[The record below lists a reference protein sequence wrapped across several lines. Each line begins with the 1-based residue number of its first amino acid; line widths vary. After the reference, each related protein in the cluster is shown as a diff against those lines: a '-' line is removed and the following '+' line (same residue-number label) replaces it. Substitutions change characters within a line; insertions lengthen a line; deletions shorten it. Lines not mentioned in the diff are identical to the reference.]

1 MANNIIDRRK
11 NGDLRNPGSKSTD
24 NRQKFIKRTREEIRK
39 SIHDSLGK
47 RSIKG
52 SGDSQD
58 VVIARKGIDEPQFN
72 HNPQTGS
79 RDIVLPGNKDFVE
92 GDQLEKP
99 KGGGGAGSGGKAGE
113 SSNEGIGEDEFEF
126 ALSNDEFVNIL
137 FEDLELPHMISKENK
152 SVERFEI
159 TRSGYTSSG
168 NPSQMNLEK
177 SMVNSIGRKIALKF
191 PKLRKIRELEKEL
204 DNLKKFFY
212 KTTHQQKDGTEE
224 WARYQEIE
232 KEIRR
237 LRISANAVAF
247 VDPVDLKFNNFTKKP
262 APISQA
268 VVFFIMDVSA
278 SMTQQHKD
286 LAKRFFMLLNLFVSR
301 KYKKVECVFIRHHIQ
316 AKECTE
322 DDFFNNKE
330 NGGTIVSSAFKLAKK
345 IIDDRYSPN
354 EWNLYFSQAS
364 DGDNWDNDNEELLD
378 IIDKDILPVTQYFSY
393 IQVGTKR
400 HGYYNSGNLLQEY
413 VALEANHKN
422 IITKHIE
429 DTLDIYPVFRE
440 IFKIKGKSS
449 K

>member
-212 KTTHQQKDGTEE
+212 KTTQKQKDGTEE

-247 VDPVDLKFNNFTKKP
+247 VDPVDLKFNNF
-262 APISQA
+262 
-268 VVFFIMDVSA
+268 
-278 SMTQQHKD
+278 
-286 LAKRFFMLLNLFVSR
+286 
-301 KYKKVECVFIRHHIQ
+301 
-316 AKECTE
+316 
-322 DDFFNNKE
+322 NNK
-330 NGGTIVSSAFKLAKK
+330 S
-345 IIDDRYSPN
+345 
-354 EWNLYFSQAS
+354 YFY
-364 DGDNWDNDNEELLD
+364 L
-378 IIDKDILPVTQYFSY
+378 F
-393 IQVGTKR
+393 
-400 HGYYNSGNLLQEY
+400 
-413 VALEANHKN
+413 
-422 IITKHIE
+422 
-429 DTLDIYPVFRE
+429 
-440 IFKIKGKSS
+440 
-449 K
+449 

>member
-1 MANNIIDRRK
+1 MANTIIDRRK
-11 NGDLRNPGSKSTD
+11 NGDLRNPGSKSSD
-24 NRQKFIKRTREEIRK
+24 NRQKFIKRTKDEIRK
-39 SIHDSLGK
+39 SIHDSLGG
-47 RSIKG
+47 RSIGG

-58 VVIARKGIDEPQFN
+58 VVITRKGIDEPQFN

-92 GDQLEKP
+92 GDHLEKP
-99 KGGGGAGSGGKAGE
+99 RGGGAGSGGKEGE
-113 SSNEGIGEDEFEF
+113 ASNEGIGEDEFGF

-152 SVERFEI
+152 AVERYEI
-159 TRSGYTSSG
+159 SRSGYTTTG

-191 PKLRKIRELEKEL
+191 PKLRKIRKLEEELANL
-204 DNLKKFFY
+204 DKFFY
-212 KTTHQQKDGTEE
+212 KTTQEQKEATEE
-224 WARYQEIE
+224 WVRYQEIE
-232 KEIRR
+232 EEIRR
-237 LRISANAVAF
+237 LRIRANAVSF
-247 VDPVDLKFNNFTKKP
+247 VDPVDLRFNNFTKRP

-316 AKECTE
+316 AIECTE
-322 DDFFNNKE
+322 DEFFNSRD
-330 NGGTIVSSAFKLAKK
+330 NGGTIVSSAFKLAKE

-354 EWNLYFSQAS
+354 EWNLYVSQAS
-364 DGDNWDNDNEELLD
+364 DGDNWDNDNELLLN

-393 IQVGTKR
+393 IQVGMKR

-413 VALEANHKN
+413 VKLEAIHDN

-429 DTLDIYPVFRE
+429 QHRDIYPVFRE
-440 IFKIKGKSS
+440 IFKIRDKQ
-449 K
+449 

>member
-212 KTTHQQKDGTEE
+212 KTTQKQKDGTEE

-364 DGDNWDNDNEELLD
+364 DGDNWDNDNEELLN

>member
-1 MANNIIDRRK
+1 MANTIIDRRK
-11 NGDLRNPGSKSTD
+11 NGDMRNPGSKSSN
-24 NRQKFIKRTREEIRK
+24 NRQKFIKRTKDEIRK
-39 SIHDSLGK
+39 SIHDSLGG
-47 RSIKG
+47 RSIGG

-58 VVIARKGIDEPQFN
+58 VIITRKGIDEPQFN

-92 GDQLEKP
+92 GDHLEKP
-99 KGGGGAGSGGKAGE
+99 KGGGAGSGGKEGE
-113 SSNEGIGEDEFEF
+113 ASNEGIGEDEFGF

-152 SVERFEI
+152 AVERFEI
-159 TRSGYTSSG
+159 SRSGYTTTG

-177 SMVNSIGRKIALKF
+177 SMVNSIGRKIALKS
-191 PKLRKIRELEKEL
+191 PKLKKIRELEEEL
-204 DNLKKFFY
+204 ANLDKFFY
-212 KTTHQQKDGTEE
+212 KTTQEQKEATEE
-224 WARYQEIE
+224 WGRYQEIE
-232 KEIRR
+232 EEIRR
-237 LRISANAVAF
+237 LRIRANAVSF
-247 VDPVDLKFNNFTKKP
+247 VDPVDLRFNNFTKKP

-301 KYKKVECVFIRHHIQ
+301 KYKRVECVFIRHHIQ
-316 AKECTE
+316 AIECTE
-322 DDFFNNKE
+322 DEFFNSRD
-330 NGGTIVSSAFKLAKK
+330 NGGTIVSSAFKLSKEILA
-345 IIDDRYSPN
+345 DRYSPN
-354 EWNLYFSQAS
+354 EWNIYFAQAS
-364 DGDNWDNDNEELLD
+364 DGDNWDNDNELLLD

-393 IQVGTKR
+393 IQVGMKR

-413 VALEANHKN
+413 VQLEANHEN

-440 IFKIKGKSS
+440 IFKTRDKK
-449 K
+449 